1 MIYSILKL
9 GRWVVFCGMG
19 LVLSLCFAACSPQS
33 STNTTEKM
41 ATCTSDFPILDAE
54 TPFPPAGYT
63 GPFYTGPLFDS
74 DMQLGD
80 SGSNGHDL
88 DQLISNMDRNNVVR
102 GLMMFGINASD
113 EFDLQAGSNEGIDH
127 MRNAIVK
134 APCRII
140 PYFVRGTGNP
150 DSLEIAYMTTVLDT
164 VQSRYSGQLLRGIG
178 ELEIYKPSWGKLD
191 ADDPQLLAIYDLANT
206 RGLHIM
212 AHWAGGPD
220 SVGPLTSEEARTTS
234 EKNHLATIFE
244 QYPNIKFLFHL
255 FPTHI
260 ETSIFDLMD
269 TYTNFYF
276 SVDVDHIMQRI
287 PWECG
292 LLDCYENDSDAIAKF
307 KAYFDSN
314 FQAMVDQAVARYKPL
329 IEAHPNQF
337 MWGSENV
344 GAYSFHPDVYD
355 RSIAFSRAFI
365 AQLNADVR
373 EKFAYQNAE
382 RVFGSGVKIQ

>member
-1 MIYSILKL
+1 
-9 GRWVVFCGMG
+9 
-19 LVLSLCFAACSPQS
+19 
-33 STNTTEKM
+33 
-41 ATCTSDFPILDAE
+41 
-54 TPFPPAGYT
+54 
-63 GPFYTGPLFDS
+63 
-74 DMQLGD
+74 MQLGD
-80 SGSNGHDL
+80 SESNGLNL

-113 EFDLQAGSNEGIDH
+113 ELDLQAGSNEGIDH

-191 ADDPQLLAIYDLANT
+191 ADDPQLLAIYDLANA
-206 RGLHIM
+206 RGIHIL
-212 AHWAGGPD
+212 AHWAGGPG
-220 SVGPLTSEEARTTS
+220 SVGPLPSEEARTTS
-234 EKNHLATIFE
+234 EK
-244 QYPNIKFLFHL
+244 K
-255 FPTHI
+255 
-260 ETSIFDLMD
+260 
-269 TYTNFYF
+269 
-276 SVDVDHIMQRI
+276 
-287 PWECG
+287 
-292 LLDCYENDSDAIAKF
+292 LDCYENDPDAIAKF
-307 KAYFDSN
+307 NTYFDAN
-314 FQAMVDQAVARYKPL
+314 FQAMLDQAVARYRPL

-365 AQLNADVR
+365 AQLSADVR

-382 RVFGSGVKIQ
+382 RVLGSGVKIQ